1 MASSTATF
9 DLGQSWL
16 TSTVLLATR
25 LGGLLLMTPP
35 IGVKAIPPVVRVAL
49 VVGLAAMLAA
59 ALPPALQPHIDNVG
73 DLLAAT
79 CGELAL
85 GLTMALGMAFAFAA
99 FAAGARLLD
108 VQIGFGIGQIF
119 DPVTQQ
125 QLPVLS
131 GVVAQLAAVL
141 FFVSDAHHAV
151 LRGVSASIE
160 RFPPGAAWPLEAAF
174 GPVLHQAAGMFSL
187 GFAVVAPVV
196 FCLALIDLGLGVLAR
211 NLPQMN
217 MFVLG
222 VPVKVVAGLAALSI
236 WIAASAGVVNR
247 INTSIFSGWEA
258 MFR

>member
-1 MASSTATF
+1 MASATATF
-9 DLGQSWL
+9 DVGQSWL
-16 TSTVLLATR
+16 TSTFLLATR

-35 IGVKAIPPVVRVAL
+35 IGVRAIPPTVRVAL
-49 VVGLAAMLAA
+49 VFALAASLAA
-59 ALPPALQPHIDNVG
+59 VLPPALQPRIGNVG
-73 DLLAAT
+73 DLIVAV

-85 GLTMALGMAFAFAA
+85 GLTMALGIAFAFAA

-108 VQIGFGIGQIF
+108 VQIGFGIGQVF

-131 GVVAQLAAVL
+131 GAVAQLAAVL
-141 FFVSDAHHAV
+141 FFASDAHHAV

-160 RFPPGAAWPLEAAF
+160 RFPPGTAWPLDAAF
-174 GPVLHQAAGMFSL
+174 GPVVHQAAGMFSL
-187 GFAVVAPVV
+187 GFAIVAPVV

-217 MFVLG
+217 VFVLG

-236 WIAASAGVVNR
+236 WIAASAGVVHR

-258 MFR
+258 LFR